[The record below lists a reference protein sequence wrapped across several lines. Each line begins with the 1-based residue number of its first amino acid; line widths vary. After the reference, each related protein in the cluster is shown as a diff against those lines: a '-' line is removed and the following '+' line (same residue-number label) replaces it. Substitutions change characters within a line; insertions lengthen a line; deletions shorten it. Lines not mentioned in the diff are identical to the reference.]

1 MVLESA
7 GVAEAFLLGR
17 VVFGGLLAFMG
28 VNHFAS
34 ADEMAGYAESKGV
47 PAAGVLVPLTGAM
60 LLLGG
65 LGVVLGAFPVLA
77 AGALAAF
84 LLVTT
89 PTMHDF
95 WTLEGEAQRT
105 EMVNFLKNAALL
117 GAALV
122 LLALGTEPWP
132 YALNVGLFL

>member
-34 ADEMAGYAESKGV
+34 ADEMAGYAESNGV

-65 LGVVLGAFPVLA
+65 LGVVLGVFPVLA

-95 WTLEGEAQRT
+95 WALEGEAQRT